1 MPTLARF
8 AHMPTIRA
16 HLPFSLEH
24 QEIRRACMVV
34 EHILRAADI
43 LDDLPPSALEAIR
56 DYCSHYIKDRK
67 GKFSDFKRAWVD
79 MVVEQLN
86 DARLR
91 ERRFYTGITGPT
103 AAMDDDDGNHD
114 ES

>member
-1 MPTLARF
+1 
-8 AHMPTIRA
+8 
-16 HLPFSLEH
+16 
-24 QEIRRACMVV
+24 MVV

-43 LDDLPPSALEAIR
+43 LDELPPSALEAIR
-56 DYCSHYIKDRK
+56 DYCNHYIKDRK

-103 AAMDDDDGNHD
+103 AATDDDDDDHD
-114 ES
+114 NS